1 MADSFERVGTE
12 LAVLVPSIWS
22 KNYYETLLAD
32 LPFNSIVSRD
42 YEGEIQAIGDRVKIA
57 TFPEFSAAAEI
68 TEASGVDADAVTVT
82 SQSLVIDKR
91 IVKDFII
98 TNLALTQSL
107 PAMQKLQDLAI
118 HAIQKRMQALI
129 IAAIVPNAAAPDHS
143 IAYTAGSTLALADIL
158 AGKRLLDAQD
168 VPMEN
173 RHMVVGA
180 SQLNDLF
187 NITGLTSTDFGASNA
202 PLLNGN
208 LPSQILGYMPHFTSL
223 ASSVSYF
230 FHSSF
235 MTVAAQEG
243 MNVKQFDQGGIS
255 GARTMRINCDTLFGL
270 KQLAGLRVVTIS

>member
-1 MADSFERVGTE
+1 MADAYERVGTE

-22 KNYYETLLAD
+22 KNYYDALLAE

-42 YEGEIQAIGDRVKIA
+42 YEGEISAIGDRVKIA

-68 TEASGVDADAVTVT
+68 AEDASNFADAVTVT

-143 IAYTAGSTLALADIL
+143 IAYTSGTTLALADIL
-158 AGKRLLDAQD
+158 ASKRLLDAQD

-187 NITGLTSTDFGASNA
+187 NITGLVSTDFGASNA

-223 ASSVSYF
+223 VSSTSYF

-243 MNVKQFDQGGIS
+243 MNVKQFDKGIDGS
-255 GARTMRINCDTLFGL
+255 RSMRINCDTLFGL
-270 KQLAGLRVVTIS
+270 KQLSGLRVVTIA

>member
-1 MADSFERVGTE
+1 MADAFERVSTE
-12 LAVLVPSIWS
+12 LAVIVPQIWS
-22 KNYYETLLAD
+22 KNYYDVLLAN

-42 YEGEIQAIGDRVKIA
+42 YEGEIQNLGDRVKIA

-68 TEASGVDADAVTVT
+68 AESATNDADAVTVT

-143 IAYTAGSTLALADIL
+143 IAYTAGSTLALADVL
-158 AGKRLLDAQD
+158 ASKRLLDAQD

-173 RHMVVGA
+173 RHMVIGA

-202 PLLNGN
+202 PLLNGA
-208 LPSQILGYMPHFTSL
+208 LPSQILGYMPHFTSI
-223 ASSVSYF
+223 AGSTSYF
-230 FHSSF
+230 FHTSF

-243 MNVKQFDQGGIS
+243 MNVKQFDKGIDGS
-255 GARTMRINCDTLFGL
+255 RSMRINCDTLFGL
-270 KQLAGLRVVTIS
+270 KQLAALRVVTVG

>member
-1 MADSFERVGTE
+1 MADAYERVGTE

-22 KNYYETLLAD
+22 KNYYDVLLAE

-42 YEGEIQAIGDRVKIA
+42 YEGEISAIGDRVKIA

-68 TEASGVDADAVTVT
+68 AEDAANDAAAVTVT

-129 IAAIVPNAAAPDHS
+129 IAAIVPNASAPDHS
-143 IAYTAGSTLALADIL
+143 IAYTSGTTLALADIL

-223 ASSVSYF
+223 ASSTSYF

-243 MNVKQFDQGGIS
+243 MNVKQFDKGIDGS
-255 GARTMRINCDTLFGL
+255 RSMRVNCDTLFGL
-270 KQLAGLRVVTIS
+270 KQLSGLRVVTIA

>member
-1 MADSFERVGTE
+1 MADAYERVGTE
-12 LAVLVPSIWS
+12 LAVITPSIWS
-22 KNYYETLLAD
+22 RNYYEVLLAE

-42 YEGEIQAIGDRVKIA
+42 YEGEIQNLGDRVKIA
-57 TFPEFSAAAEI
+57 TFPEFSTAAEI
-68 TEASGVDADAVTVT
+68 AEDASNFADAVTVT

-158 AGKRLLDAQD
+158 AAKELLDGQD
-168 VPMEN
+168 VPMGG

-180 SQLNDLF
+180 AQLNDLF
-187 NITGLTSTDFGASNA
+187 NITGLVSSEFGASNA
-202 PLLNGN
+202 PLMNGN
-208 LPSQILGYMPHFTSL
+208 LPSQILGFMPHFTSL
-223 ASSVSYF
+223 VSSTSYF

-243 MNVKQFDQGGIS
+243 MNVKQFDKGIDGS
-255 GARTMRINCDTLFGL
+255 RSQRINCDTLFGL
-270 KQLAGLRVVTIS
+270 KQLSGLRVVSIA